1 MKKNKKRVV
10 RKMTQK
16 NYAKL
21 LWLLENPN
29 ESEDTAQNVVNRYQL
44 DDKEIKKWSFYVT
57 NEENEIIKRVLGN
70 NNRKM
75 TFDRLIRSVG
85 GNPDEV
91 KLVRYK

>member
-1 MKKNKKRVV
+1 MKKSKKRVV

-16 NYAKL
+16 TYAKL

-29 ESEDTAQNVVNRYQL
+29 ESEDTAQNVVNRYLL

-57 NEENEIIKRVLGN
+57 DEENEVIKRVLGN
-70 NNRKM
+70 NKRKM

-91 KLVRYK
+91 ELVRYK

>member
-16 NYAKL
+16 TYAKL
-21 LWLLENPN
+21 LWLLENPS
-29 ESEDTAQNVVNRYQL
+29 ESENAAQNVVNRYQL
-44 DDKEIKKWSFYVT
+44 NDREIKKWSFYVT
-57 NEENEIIKRVLGN
+57 DEENEIIKRVLGN
-70 NNRKM
+70 NKRKM

-91 KLVRYK
+91 KLARYK